1 MLDILVYLFEHFEEL
16 GAGDQQTTV
25 DGAPLSET
33 LIEAGFEREEID
45 QAFGWLAGLSGER
58 YRAISAPSVNSVRI
72 FSDREYEHLGHD
84 CLAYLFALENQNA
97 VPADL
102 RELII
107 DRAMAMDELSLE
119 HFKIIVLMVLWS
131 RNQAI
136 DGLLVETLLDDVNPV
151 YN

>member
-16 GAGDQQTTV
+16 GSNDPQNGL
-25 DGAPLSET
+25 DGSPLSET

-58 YRAISAPSVNSVRI
+58 YRAISAPSAGSTRI

-84 CLAYLFALENQNA
+84 CLNYLFALENQNA

-107 DRAMAMDELSLE
+107 DRAMAIDELSLE

-131 RNQAI
+131 RNQAV
-136 DGLLVETLLDDVNPV
+136 DCLLVETLLDEANPV

>member
-16 GAGDQQTTV
+16 GAGDPQTTA
-25 DGAPLSET
+25 DGSPLSET
-33 LIEAGFEREEID
+33 LMEAGFEREEID

-58 YRAISAPSVNSVRI
+58 YRAISAPSAHSVRI

-107 DRAMAMDELSLE
+107 DRSMAMEDLSLE

-136 DGLLVETLLDDVNPV
+136 DGLLVETLLDDANPI

>member
-16 GAGDQQTTV
+16 GAGDPQTTA
-25 DGAPLSET
+25 DGSPLSET

-45 QAFGWLAGLSGER
+45 EAFGWLAGLAGER
-58 YRAISAPSVNSVRI
+58 HRAISAPSADSVRI
-72 FSDREYEHLGHD
+72 FTDREYEHLGHD
-84 CLAYLFALENQNA
+84 CLNYLFALESQNA

-107 DRAMAMDELSLE
+107 DRAMAMEDLSLE

-136 DGLLVETLLDDVNPV
+136 DGLLVETLLDDANPV